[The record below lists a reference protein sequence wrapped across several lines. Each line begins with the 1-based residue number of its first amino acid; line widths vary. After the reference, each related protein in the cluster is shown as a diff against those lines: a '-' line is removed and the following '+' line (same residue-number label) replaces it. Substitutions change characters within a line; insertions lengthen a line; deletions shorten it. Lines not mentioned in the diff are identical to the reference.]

1 MAQFITRVELHG
13 VQHDDK
19 VYQIL
24 HDAMEANGF
33 KRTIKSGN
41 GKTYHMLTAEYE
53 ITGNYTA
60 NSVLESAQ
68 KATTKTGK
76 KYSVFVS
83 EIVMATWWNLEEV

>member
-13 VQHDDK
+13 VRHDEAI
-19 VYQIL
+19 YQTL

-33 KRTIKSGN
+33 KITIKAGN

-60 NSVLESAQ
+60 NSVLESAKSAADQ
-68 KATTKTGK
+68 TGK
-76 KYSVFVS
+76 KYSIFTS
-83 EIVMATWWNLEEV
+83 EIVMATWWNLTEV